1 MRMWWKAERERE
13 WSPGWDC
20 PRIPDQRPPPPACME
35 ISYLKQTSGW
45 KGQQVMLHERKG
57 SNNRIKKTSLIC
69 YFLRLAKAKCGAF
82 DIAVPQT
89 ILLSFAIQSQ
99 LSDSDSSDAPRTLW
113 LLMAIHAKSPT
124 NQYFFFIIFFRKRI
138 SYFQKSL
145 LVLLM
150 VPVGAKLL
158 RTKFKRVWNSCLT
171 VNKKN
176 SPT

>member
-35 ISYLKQTSGW
+35 ISYLKLSSGW

-113 LLMAIHAKSPT
+113 LLMAIHAKC
-124 NQYFFFIIFFRKRI
+124 QRI
-138 SYFQKSL
+138 STFSYHFILENIFLFSKK
-145 LVLLM
+145 
-150 VPVGAKLL
+150 PP
-158 RTKFKRVWNSCLT
+158 RTFNGSSWSKTFEDKV
-171 VNKKN
+171 
-176 SPT
+176 